1 MTIHG
6 KRGDPHMVRQPT
18 MGRLASV
25 LAVLALPLL
34 GGCDNELV
42 NPPTPVDPL
51 FARYVSIGN
60 SITAGFQ
67 AGGINDALQLDA
79 YPVLLAE
86 MMDTPFNVPLLRFP
100 GCPAPY
106 TNIFTNTRIGGT
118 GPTFCA
124 ARTAPIPTFINNV
137 AVPGAESIDPTNNL
151 DASSSANALT
161 TLLLGGRTQLEAAAA
176 AKPTFV
182 SVWIGGNDALAS
194 ALAGTDQGLTA
205 NATFTANYDALMTEL
220 DNMGVQGGILIA
232 VPKVTNAPNL
242 SPGVAYFGAKAQ
254 GALPPTFDVDNS
266 CAPAA
271 LGGVGEST
279 LVPFAY
285 GFGVLLAQASQGVSV
300 TLNCATDL
308 PVLNGTEI
316 TNVVTAI
323 AGYNQTI
330 QAAAT
335 ARGWAFWD
343 PNVVLDSLKAA
354 GDIPLFPNPANPAA
368 PFGQWLSSDGVH
380 PSSLTHQVVAQ
391 RLWDAI
397 VAEYGITP

>member
-1 MTIHG
+1 
-6 KRGDPHMVRQPT
+6 MVRRLT
-18 MGRLASV
+18 MRRITSV
-25 LAVLALPLL
+25 LAVLGLPLV
-34 GGCDNELV
+34 GACDNELV

-79 YPVLLAE
+79 YPVLLAQ

-124 ARTAPIPTFINNV
+124 ARTLPIPTFINNV

-182 SVWIGGNDALAS
+182 SVWIGNNDVLGS
-194 ALAGTDQGLTA
+194 ALSGTDQGVTPT
-205 NATFTANYDALMTEL
+205 ATFAANFDAMMTAL
-220 DNMGVQGGILIA
+220 DGMGVQGGILLG
-232 VPKVTNAPNL
+232 VVKVTNTPNL

-254 GALPPTFDVDNS
+254 GALPPTFTVDNS
-266 CAPAA
+266 CAPAV

-300 TLNCATDL
+300 TLNCATDP
-308 PVLNGTEI
+308 PVLSGAEI
-316 TNVVTAI
+316 TNIVTAI
-323 AGYNQTI
+323 AGYNQTV

-343 PNVVLDSLKAA
+343 PNVVLDSVKAA
-354 GDIPLFPNPANPAA
+354 GDIPLFPNPAAPTA
-368 PFGQWLSSDGVH
+368 PFGQWFSSDGVH
-380 PSSLTHQVVAQ
+380 PSSQAHQVVAQ
-391 RLWDAI
+391 RAWDAI